1 MIGIISYSGN
11 GNLGDNLLLDQVIAD
26 FKEINPMC
34 EFAACSPCSDAIVN
48 RYGLKRV
55 TSRDELDGSVIFG
68 GVVGDAQRNILK
80 NFFETFRYMED
91 QGKPAIFYGIGVNPI
106 TTALSADIIYDV
118 IQNATLVTVRDQMS
132 YRRLRQIGV
141 TRDIIIAP
149 DIVLQRQMNLHTT
162 IQPEGILFIM
172 ADFFGYDNTRHEDFI
187 HTLAA
192 TVDYFAKKKTK
203 VSVMSFHDSRDQKCI
218 QAIQFNSVYAH
229 RVNWLTVKEHDYQ
242 RMFNIFEEHTC
253 IVPMRLHAMI
263 SAILVGR
270 PCVPIAYHTKM
281 DELAEMALI
290 DFYSIPFG
298 DGTSSDHTRMPLD
311 QEFVA
316 EKIER
321 VMSIE
326 PSKACKGYAQV
337 KADATQHLSALKAA
351 LAGKI

>member
-1 MIGIISYSGN
+1 MFGILGYAGN
-11 GNLGDNLLLDQVIAD
+11 GNIGDNLLLDQVIAD
-26 FKEINPMC
+26 FRTVGYTG
-34 EFAACSPCSDAIVN
+34 EFAACSPCSDSVVN
-48 RYGLKRV
+48 RYGLKRLS
-55 TSRDELDGSVIFG
+55 SRSELSGSVIFG

-91 QGKPAIFYGIGVNPI
+91 EGKPAIFYGIGVNPI
-106 TTALSADIIYDV
+106 STALSADIIYDV
-118 IQNATLVTVRDQMS
+118 IQNATLVAVRDQMS

-141 TRDIIIAP
+141 TRDIVVAP
-149 DIVLQRQMNLHTT
+149 DIVLQRKVSSNS
-162 IQPEGILFIM
+162 IKPEGILFVV

-192 TVDYFAKKKTK
+192 TVDYFAKKNQK
-203 VSVMSFHDSRDQKCI
+203 VSVMTFHDSRDTKCV

-229 RVNWLTVKEHDYQ
+229 RINWVTVKEHDYQ
-242 RMFNIFEEHTC
+242 KVFSLFQDHAC

-263 SAILVGR
+263 SAILVDR

-326 PSKACKGYAQV
+326 PSKACKG
-337 KADATQHLSALKAA
+337 SALKAA

>member
-162 IQPEGILFIM
+162 IQPEGILFI
-172 ADFFGYDNTRHEDFI
+172 
-187 HTLAA
+187 
-192 TVDYFAKKKTK
+192 
-203 VSVMSFHDSRDQKCI
+203 
-218 QAIQFNSVYAH
+218 
-229 RVNWLTVKEHDYQ
+229 
-242 RMFNIFEEHTC
+242 IFEEHTC

-311 QEFVA
+311 QEFLS

-321 VMSIE
+321 VMSI
-326 PSKACKGYAQV
+326 PSSHACKGYDRVREDSKLHSVSLRQ
-337 KADATQHLSALKAA
+337 ALQ
-351 LAGKI
+351 GKI